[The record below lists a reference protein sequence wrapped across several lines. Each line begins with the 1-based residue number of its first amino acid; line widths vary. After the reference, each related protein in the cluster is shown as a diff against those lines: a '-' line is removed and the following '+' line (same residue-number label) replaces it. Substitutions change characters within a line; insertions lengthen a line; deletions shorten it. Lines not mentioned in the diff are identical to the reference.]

1 MLSKNDKILA
11 SELYLPWKLTTN
23 MSRAF
28 SVASENAIL
37 DIVER
42 EHVTADDVR
51 RCPEKTQSGEKRLWY
66 SANNLPVNYERV
78 VDIDEKGEAAVD
90 WKLRKID
97 ALKLLKCIFNKSKR

>member
-1 MLSKNDKILA
+1 
-11 SELYLPWKLTTN
+11 

-37 DIVER
+37 DIVKC

-51 RCPEKTQSGEKRLWY
+51 RCPEKTQSSEKRLWN
-66 SANNLPVNYERV
+66 SANNLSVNYKRV

-90 WKLRKID
+90 
-97 ALKLLKCIFNKSKR
+97 